1 MLTEDIIEVKKNKKK
16 YKMGYSPD
24 TLSYKHKVK
33 DIYEAEKKDTKKEP
47 AKKDKKK
54 HRDPLYQR
62 MINRAKAQLPYVK
75 DEDDAIAR
83 LLQNRS
89 FDDHAH
95 NKRQETEINN
105 LKKSVADLQDELH
118 ELKRTLKSAD
128 SRKATTHRR

>member
-75 DEDDAIAR
+75 MMLLLDFYKIAA
-83 LLQNRS
+83 S
-89 FDDHAH
+89 MTMSTIKD
-95 NKRQETEINN
+95 
-105 LKKSVADLQDELH
+105 KKQ
-118 ELKRTLKSAD
+118 R
-128 SRKATTHRR
+128 